1 MLAFD
6 IETMGLNKN
15 TDAITI
21 VSTEDFATGKT
32 RSYEFARI
40 MQDGCRQDYDREKN
54 AMVQAFDA
62 ATSLCAFNGLKFDI
76 PFMEAQFN
84 LDKTRIV
91 AWAAKTTDIFA
102 FCKQKYMHTFSLNAL
117 CQVNNIPVKIASGLA
132 AIEWAK
138 EGKFELLREYCEADV
153 AILNKLY
160 RKRFVL
166 NPRNQAVMNLQD
178 FVCEKLYPDSEHDVG
193 SVDGINRATLGF
205 DAVMQDR
212 FEQTTKHDHS
222 TKQQMQNASVKLYS
236 LSSPSRPSTAT
247 TQRPCH
253 QHKAL
258 VHASHLEEDR
268 QCPASSATLQSSPTV
283 QKVARQRMDLLYCCV
298 DDVGENHN
306 SPHTSIE

>member
-6 IETMGLNKN
+6 IETMGLKKN

-40 MQDGCRQDYDREKN
+40 MKDGCQQDYEREKN

-76 PFMEAQFN
+76 PFMETQFD
-84 LDKTRIV
+84 LDKTRIA

-102 FCKQKYMHTFSLNAL
+102 FCKHKYMHTFSLNAI

-160 RKRFVL
+160 SKRYVC
-166 NPRNQAVMNLQD
+166 NPRNQAVMDLQD

-193 SVDGINRATLGF
+193 SVHAINQAKLGF
-205 DAVMQDR
+205 DTGIQDR
-212 FEQTTKHDHS
+212 VEQITKHENN
-222 TKQQMQNASVKLYS
+222 TKPQMQNESVKLYS
-236 LSSPSRPSTAT
+236 LSNPSTAT

-253 QHKAL
+253 QDKAF
-258 VHASHLEEDR
+258 VHACDLEKSR
-268 QCPASSATLQSSPTV
+268 QCSVSSATLQSSSTV
-283 QKVARQRMDLLYCCV
+283 QKVVRQRMDLLYCCV
-298 DDVGENHN
+298 DDVDATHD
-306 SPHTSIE
+306 SPYTSIA